1 MTIESKLRTYVLES
15 FLFSDDASLLNNSDS
30 FMETGILDSSGI
42 VDIILF
48 VQEEFG
54 IRIPNEDAIPE
65 NLDSIDQLLAY
76 ITTKTSA

>member
-1 MTIESKLRTYVLES
+1 MTIESKLRTYVLEN